1 MLDVR
6 AVVKRGVLQRGQAV
20 GQVHARQARALT
32 ESPVAD
38 DLQALVQRDGGQPRA
53 AGKGT
58 VVDARDAAGNV
69 HGGQRRGLIKRGGA
83 DLPHARRN
91 GHAGNIRAP
100 EGVGTDGLHGVR
112 NDGRLALALIGEQL
126 PLPDE
131 EVRRTV
137 VIKPIIVKRAELPG
151 KGADAVAALLAERAA
166 VQEGVLAADGDVGQI
181 LALCEGAPADLRHAG
196 GDIDLLQVIIIV
208 KRIFADGFQALRQ
221 DDLAQLEVGLRSP
234 IIAVVERVVRNVGHG
249 VRERDLAHE
258 DIGRAV
264 ALLVVEALDADDG
277 VSVDDSRHHDLRFT
291 AGIGCDLNGVAR
303 DEAVRIAVAVL
314 VRQLFLPE
322 RVRRRQQRQQ
332 HGQRQQQGKQSSF
345 HGRLRMQASF
355 LSQD

>member
-1 MLDVR
+1 M
-6 AVVKRGVLQRGQAV
+6 
-20 GQVHARQARALT
+20 
-32 ESPVAD
+32 
-38 DLQALVQRDGGQPRA
+38 QRDGGQPRA

-83 DLPHARRN
+83 DLPHTRRN
-91 GHAGNIRAP
+91 GHAGDVRPPERRRADDRYRVGDDRGLARAP
-100 EGVGTDGLHGVR
+100 VVQE
-112 NDGRLALALIGEQL
+112 L

-131 EVRRTV
+131 EVRGAV
-137 VIKPIIVKRAELPG
+137 VIQPLLVQLAELSG

-166 VQEGVLAADGDVGQI
+166 MQEGVLAADGDVGQI
-181 LALCEGAPADLRHAG
+181 LAFCEGAPADLRHAG

-277 VSVDDSRHHDLRFT
+277 VSVDNSRHHDLRFT